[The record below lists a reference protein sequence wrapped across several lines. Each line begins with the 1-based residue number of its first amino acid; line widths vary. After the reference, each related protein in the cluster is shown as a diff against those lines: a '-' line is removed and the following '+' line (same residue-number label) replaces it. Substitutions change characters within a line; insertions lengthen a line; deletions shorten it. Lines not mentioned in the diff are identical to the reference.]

1 MASPT
6 VRRRQL
12 SAVLRQ
18 MRQSAGLS
26 LDAVAARLEWS
37 RAKVGHIETGQRE
50 RPSVVEVKAL
60 MAEYGVTPD
69 DPRYETV
76 LTLTR
81 QAQARGWW
89 RRYDDLFSGAYIEL
103 EAEASEIRVY
113 EAFAVPGLLQTP
125 GYARLLQQAR
135 LDRAPDGVERADV
148 WCECR
153 SPRTGRMGEGT
164 GARSLHRCCRNR
176 PRCVSMTVLNA
187 CPINPST
194 LVIAVNRSGHSGR
207 TIRSPSSTR
216 AIPSSQG
223 SARARPRASAETCS
237 AVSRWSATGRHP
249 P

>member
-113 EAFAVPGLLQTP
+113 EVFAVPGP
-125 GYARLLQQAR
+125 GCRH
-135 LDRAPDGVERADV
+135 LDMRGCSSRPASTAPRTVSSALTSGANAGARAPAAWGKEPVR
-148 WCECR
+148 
-153 SPRTGRMGEGT
+153 GRFT
-164 GARSLHRCCRNR
+164 AAAA
-176 PRCVSMTVLNA
+176 T
-187 CPINPST
+187 
-194 LVIAVNRSGHSGR
+194 
-207 TIRSPSSTR
+207 
-216 AIPSSQG
+216 
-223 SARARPRASAETCS
+223 ARAAS
-237 AVSRWSATGRHP
+237 R
-249 P
+249 